1 VARQYAKEER
11 EKEKKAWA
19 EELAATRALI
29 KQQRDAATSQKSRD
43 TLNKGKRKTLQG
55 ASKKNSKRRRVV
67 GARSQPDAAPALPS
81 PPPKITTR
89 GRLIKA
95 PNNFEWYERCASLY
109 IVIH

>member
-11 EKEKKAWA
+11 EEKKAWA

-55 ASKKNSKRRRVV
+55 ASKKKIVSGVV
-67 GARSQPDAAPALPS
+67 LWVLEVSLTLHPRCPLLH
-81 PPPKITTR
+81 PK
-89 GRLIKA
+89 
-95 PNNFEWYERCASLY
+95 
-109 IVIH
+109 